1 MWLFTK
7 AIFEGRP
14 IDVFGE
20 GQMRRDFT
28 YIDDIVAGV
37 VACRDNPPADDG
49 AAKAG
54 GSISPHRIYNIG
66 SSRSEDLGEMIALLE
81 LACGRPAE
89 RRLLPMQPGDV
100 RDTFAD
106 IGAIH
111 RDLGFEPRVTIAQG
125 VPSFVQWYRNYHG
138 I

>member
-1 MWLFTK
+1 
-7 AIFEGRP
+7 
-14 IDVFGE
+14 
-20 GQMRRDFT
+20 MRRDFT